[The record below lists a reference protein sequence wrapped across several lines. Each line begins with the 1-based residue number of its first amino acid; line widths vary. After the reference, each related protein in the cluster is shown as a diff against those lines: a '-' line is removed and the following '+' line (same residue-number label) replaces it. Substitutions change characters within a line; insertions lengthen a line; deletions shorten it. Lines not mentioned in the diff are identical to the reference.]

1 MSETIEPLKPR
12 LGAPKKDVYSVIYQ
26 YQKKYIDAW
35 RLKNKDKI
43 DKQNKA
49 IVTCDVCN
57 KNITYQSINSHNKT
71 KSHLKHLMA
80 VERPAAV

>member
-1 MSETIEPLKPR
+1 MSERKSQ
-12 LGAPKKDVYSVIYQ
+12 LGAPKKDVYSLIYQ

-43 DKQNKA
+43 DKQNKT
-49 IVTCDVCN
+49 IVTCEVCN

-71 KSHLKHLMA
+71 KKHLKNITNTEQL
-80 VERPAAV
+80 PLDINQ